1 MDAAIQGAKLEGQ
14 ESRRVVVGSWPE
26 ILVYAMI
33 DASIVCSS
41 ASRRKM
47 VALLEDWVCAC

>member
-1 MDAAIQGAKLEGQ
+1 MQGAKLEGQ

-33 DASIVCSS
+33 DASIVCGS